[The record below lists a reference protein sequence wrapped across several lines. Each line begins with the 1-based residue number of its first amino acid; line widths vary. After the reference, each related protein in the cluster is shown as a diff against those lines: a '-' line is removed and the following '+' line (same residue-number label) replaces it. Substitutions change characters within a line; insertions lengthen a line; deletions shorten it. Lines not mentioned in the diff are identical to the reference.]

1 MSDLSLIDVVNLI
14 RAEIARTEIGDV
26 KKITGPAGPQGPQGE
41 AGIQG
46 PQGPRGNDG
55 KQGPAGAKGNQGK
68 KGDKGV
74 KGDDGADG
82 VGIARID
89 GNFDNSFTVILTD
102 GTQYEIDMPLFNGEA
117 PAEVHYKVSGGSGGG
132 DSSGSVDLSGYVRRP
147 NSNLDGSWLV
157 YREGGSGRG
166 GIKEWAPV
174 TTDLIATNPDVTF
187 RDAKGRF
194 RSTRDLEELTN
205 QLKVNRFLANEVELL
220 NEAVANLAAGSVV
233 VSDEPPN
240 IEADGQLWYDSNRLE
255 LFVSYQD
262 AWISTSPLESRIE
275 AGEALQAEILAR
287 VEAGES
293 KQATIETNAMT
304 RGGAQTLNA
313 DNWSIK
319 DDGGNTYAMIS
330 DGEITMYH
338 VAYPDAPKQP
348 ASKEYADTK
357 IAKKG
362 DTMQGSL
369 AMAGHQITGLGTPKQ
384 RGHTVSKGYM
394 DDVIEPILDRLNQL
408 AGSIGDFIYTYDGEQ
423 GNAREGKF
431 NAKTQGYELT
441 DLVNETEYVE
451 FSMTDSEGN
460 NPDFA
465 RLLDGDILRI
475 TGPAGERAEWY
486 VRAGSD
492 GSNGVLLLGDLIRS
506 TFDEFVTGVQ
516 YAVTG
521 ITVAEPNSATLDPYA
536 SNFIMSG
543 FSLAGSGDQIGGEGK
558 FKWVQMGGGG
568 FTGDPQMSFGVC
580 FDIKKYPQ
588 FYNDLRLK
596 LDRGTYAGTGI
607 CYVWDIS
614 SGGLMAKLAL
624 GLEQYRINNKGDYD
638 SQGEGSITIY
648 GDQLFARAGGST
660 THRYKIELVGF

>member
-521 ITVAEPNSATLDPYA
+521 ITVAEHGPNSATLDPYA

-596 LDRGTYAGTGI
+596 LDRGI
-607 CYVWDIS
+607 
-614 SGGLMAKLAL
+614 
-624 GLEQYRINNKGDYD
+624 
-638 SQGEGSITIY
+638 
-648 GDQLFARAGGST
+648 F
-660 THRYKIELVGF
+660 